1 MREPMDV
8 GEVAQD
14 YQDKHNA
21 AALAAHRAKISNQMA
36 GPSLEICMDCGD
48 DIPEDRREAQQG
60 CTRCAECQTLSERLG
75 GGI

>member
-1 MREPMDV
+1 MREPIDKA
-8 GEVAQD
+8 GEAQD
-14 YQDKHNA
+14 YQAKHNA
-21 AALAAHRAKISNQMA
+21 AALAAHQAKISNQMA

>member
-1 MREPMDV
+1 MREPMDE
-8 GEVAQD
+8 GDVAQD
-14 YQDKHNA
+14 YQTKHNA
-21 AALAAHRAKISNQMA
+21 AALAAHRAEMSNQMA